1 MKLAIHSSRVVVFFV
16 AAGALAALDATAQ
29 NATAPACRTYSAEEV
44 RTLSGAG
51 HGTINQTCRF
61 DAGTF
66 ERVCTIRSQATGGSF
81 TLELT
86 DKYASV
92 ADFVDEIRVVPPV
105 ARIQHQ
111 TRRFTSGPAPNAEVA
126 YEYDAARRQTRIS
139 TNMKGNLLVMTYD
152 GWDDKGRPTSGVTS
166 SRASTIPLK
175 YAYDDAARTMTI
187 TGPAGVEVDT
197 YDADG
202 NMIHE
207 TSTDGGGKT
216 EYAIKIVKTDKV
228 CR

>member
-1 MKLAIHSSRVVVFFV
+1 MKLSIRRLRVFILASFTAPAV
-16 AAGALAALDATAQ
+16 AAFTAPPQ
-29 NATAPACRTYSAEEV
+29 ASPACRTYSAEEV

-61 DAGTF
+61 DTGSVQRICIIQSKTN
-66 ERVCTIRSQATGGSF
+66 GGSF

-92 ADFVDEIRVVPPV
+92 ADFVDEIQVVPPI
-105 ARIQHQ
+105 ARIQRQ
-111 TRRFTSGPAPNAEVA
+111 TRRFTSGRAPDADVT
-126 YEYDAARRQTRIS
+126 YEYDAERRQTRIS
-139 TNMKGNLLVMTYD
+139 TAMKNMTVVMTYD
-152 GWDDKGRPTSGVTS
+152 GWDQKGRPTGGTTKSPGAPVT
-166 SRASTIPLK
+166 LK

-216 EYAIKIVKTDKV
+216 EYAFKILKTDKV